1 MSCSVGHRHGSDP
14 ALLCSSLTPSLGT
27 FICYRCS
34 PKKKKKKKKKKR
46 EKKGKKESRDW
57 NRYLYT
63 NVKSKSQMFF
73 HNSQRW
79 KQLKCPLMDEQISK
93 MWYIYI
99 YLYLSAC
106 LSIYLSI
113 YSGTLFSLKKE
124 GHSDTC
130 YDMDEPWGH
139 FAKWNKPN
147 THTWKG
153 NYFMT
158 PVYTFLC
165 SRDVLT
171 KLAQDSSHLN
181 ICLGT

>member
-1 MSCSVGHRHGSDP
+1 M
-14 ALLCSSLTPSLGT
+14 
-27 FICYRCS
+27 
-34 PKKKKKKKKKKR
+34 
-46 EKKGKKESRDW
+46 KESRDW

-79 KQLKCPLMDEQISK
+79 KQHKCPLMDEQISK

-124 GHSDTC
+124 GHSDPC
-130 YDMDEPWGH
+130 FDMDEP
-139 FAKWNKPN
+139 
-147 THTWKG
+147 
-153 NYFMT
+153 
-158 PVYTFLC
+158 
-165 SRDVLT
+165 
-171 KLAQDSSHLN
+171 
-181 ICLGT
+181 